1 MLFLA
6 VGKGCPFHIRFGI
19 MDHISAR
26 KYSIFYTLWG
36 NCEKPERNY
45 QKRNAASSRTGR
57 SQAYI
62 AEFDG

>member
-1 MLFLA
+1 MLFLT